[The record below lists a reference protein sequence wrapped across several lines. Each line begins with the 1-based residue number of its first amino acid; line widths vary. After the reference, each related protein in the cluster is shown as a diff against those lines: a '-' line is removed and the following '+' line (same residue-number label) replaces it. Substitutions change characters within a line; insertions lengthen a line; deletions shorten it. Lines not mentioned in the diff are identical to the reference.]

1 MAELKPSFPKKL
13 KGVIGSARARA
24 NELAR
29 ARLIDSLT
37 EGALTTN
44 NFQIPLRPSAHLILV
59 HLLMSLVVL
68 NCESLLG

>member
-44 NFQIPLRPSAHLILV
+44 NFQIPPPPQRTFD
-59 HLLMSLVVL
+59 
-68 NCESLLG
+68 LGSFTNVTSCIKL